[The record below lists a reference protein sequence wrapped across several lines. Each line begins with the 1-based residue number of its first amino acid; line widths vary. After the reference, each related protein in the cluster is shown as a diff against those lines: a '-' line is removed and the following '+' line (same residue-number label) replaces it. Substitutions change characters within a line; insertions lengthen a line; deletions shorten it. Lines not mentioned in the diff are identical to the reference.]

1 MIVPRDYQRAASDS
15 IFREWQESD
24 TTLAVLPTG
33 CGKTILF
40 ADVIRRSFPRRAMVL
55 AHREELIFQARDKI
69 KLATGLSCEV
79 EMGEYK
85 ANESS
90 MFRKA
95 SVVVS
100 TIQTQVSGG
109 DGGGRM
115 SKFDPQKF
123 GVLII
128 DEAHHACSP
137 TYRRVIDYY
146 RSNPNLKVLGV
157 TATPDRADEEAL
169 GQVFQSVAF
178 DYEILDA
185 VHDGWLVPIEQQ
197 MVHVSGLDLSH
208 IRTTAGDLNGADLAA
223 VMESEENLHRMAH
236 PSIEIIG
243 SKRALVFTSSVKC
256 AETIAEIFNR
266 HRSGMAAWVCGKT
279 PKDDRRRVLSDFNAG
294 RVQVVAN
301 CGVLCLDSQTEI
313 LTDTGWIGIREMT
326 YDHNVANWING
337 GVFFEPP
344 KFIVRRERLP
354 GERMV
359 VLETKNRS
367 IRVTE
372 DHRMLFRKRAG
383 QTFNIVH
390 ARDLVGVDGEL
401 PISGIAR
408 PLRMRF
414 QTPRG
419 PKSSLSRRIS
429 ANSYALRKLGM
440 SYEESKMEAEKR
452 LAESIQEYKQPD
464 ELTLEECELIGF
476 WIGDGGKNI
485 LKSGGVEFTLCQWAT
500 CENIINRV
508 NHLLESCGI
517 DSVRRSK
524 ISKSGSAVV
533 EWSLPRGTGF
543 GPQRR
548 RGVFPIEAYLNKSGR
563 FLWALNCEQFDAFIR
578 GYWMADGV
586 NHLDSITPPNN
597 VIICG
602 ARKLLLDTV
611 QAVAC
616 VRGYRAS
623 LRKRNNH
630 GHALWFVS
638 LTKRHAHSMTK
649 YRMQF
654 ESGWK
659 QEMVW
664 CVTSTTGNIIT
675 RRNGMVTVMGN
686 TEGFDD
692 PGVEVVIMGRPTK
705 SRSLYSQMVG
715 RATRPLPGVVDGP
728 ETPEERRT
736 AIATSAKP
744 SCLVV
749 DFVGNS
755 GRHKLVTSA
764 DILGGKVSDEAIER
778 AIAKAKKTGKP
789 MRMTEALDEE
799 EEKLRKE
806 REQRRLAEEARRARL
821 TVKAKYSVQQ
831 VDPFD
836 VLQLQPVKSRGW
848 DAGKILSEK
857 CRRIL
862 QERMGIDPD
871 SVSYAEGMQLVRE
884 QLRRWQD
891 GLCSFGQAKVLRKFG
906 YDPSNIKFD
915 EAKSLIDAIKNN
927 GWRRPVEV
935 EA

>member
-266 HRSGMAAWVCGKT
+266 HRPNMAAWVCGKT
-279 PKDDRRRVLSDFNAG
+279 PKDDRRRILSDFNAG

-301 CGVLCLDSQTEI
+301 CGVL
-313 LTDTGWIGIREMT
+313 
-326 YDHNVANWING
+326 
-337 GVFFEPP
+337 
-344 KFIVRRERLP
+344 
-354 GERMV
+354 
-359 VLETKNRS
+359 
-367 IRVTE
+367 
-372 DHRMLFRKRAG
+372 
-383 QTFNIVH
+383 
-390 ARDLVGVDGEL
+390 
-401 PISGIAR
+401 
-408 PLRMRF
+408 
-414 QTPRG
+414 
-419 PKSSLSRRIS
+419 
-429 ANSYALRKLGM
+429 
-440 SYEESKMEAEKR
+440 
-452 LAESIQEYKQPD
+452 
-464 ELTLEECELIGF
+464 
-476 WIGDGGKNI
+476 
-485 LKSGGVEFTLCQWAT
+485 
-500 CENIINRV
+500 
-508 NHLLESCGI
+508 
-517 DSVRRSK
+517 
-524 ISKSGSAVV
+524 
-533 EWSLPRGTGF
+533 
-543 GPQRR
+543 
-548 RGVFPIEAYLNKSGR
+548 
-563 FLWALNCEQFDAFIR
+563 
-578 GYWMADGV
+578 
-586 NHLDSITPPNN
+586 
-597 VIICG
+597 
-602 ARKLLLDTV
+602 
-611 QAVAC
+611 
-616 VRGYRAS
+616 
-623 LRKRNNH
+623 
-630 GHALWFVS
+630 
-638 LTKRHAHSMTK
+638 
-649 YRMQF
+649 
-654 ESGWK
+654 
-659 QEMVW
+659 
-664 CVTSTTGNIIT
+664 
-675 RRNGMVTVMGN
+675 

-728 ETPEERRT
+728 ETPEERRA
-736 AIATSAKP
+736 AIAASAKP

-778 AIAKAKKTGKP
+778 AIAKAKKSGQP

-799 EEKLRKE
+799 EEKIRKE
-806 REQRRLAEEARRARL
+806 REARKLAEEARRARL
-821 TVKAKYSVQQ
+821 TVKAKYSVQA

-848 DAGKILSEK
+848 DSGKVLSEK

-906 YDPSNIKFD
+906 YDASNIKFD